1 MKPFFSRDEV
11 FFIVRKS
18 QEIRLPALVIELGL
32 KVGELI
38 FC

>member
-1 MKPFFSRDEV
+1 MKPFFSRDEA

-18 QEIRLPALVIELGL
+18 QKIRLPALVIELGL